1 MAYAGAFALFYI
13 FDLKMVAFTTNGME
27 TAFMLLFLGGA
38 ISLLVRD
45 DPRPWLARGL
55 CWGGLMW
62 SRPDGCIYIAALSL
76 ADYLFRTGPRRSLLV
91 SLLKSAGVC
100 TVVYLPWFAFAWDYY
115 GSPVPHTVIAKGQV
129 EAGLL
134 AHWSMVLSNFF
145 VRFLE
150 VGNAAFLPIYNWFE
164 CLSLDHGIATWI
176 LHTLARVASVFSITY
191 FVFPVADRLGAR
203 LRCALRSSCF
213 ISR

>member
-1 MAYAGAFALFYI
+1 
-13 FDLKMVAFTTNGME
+13 
-27 TAFMLLFLGGA
+27 
-38 ISLLVRD
+38 
-45 DPRPWLARGL
+45 
-55 CWGGLMW
+55 MW

-129 EAGLL
+129 EAGLP

-176 LHTLARVASVFSITY
+176 LHTLGRVASVFSITY
-191 FVFPVADRLGAR
+191 FVFPVADRLGRR